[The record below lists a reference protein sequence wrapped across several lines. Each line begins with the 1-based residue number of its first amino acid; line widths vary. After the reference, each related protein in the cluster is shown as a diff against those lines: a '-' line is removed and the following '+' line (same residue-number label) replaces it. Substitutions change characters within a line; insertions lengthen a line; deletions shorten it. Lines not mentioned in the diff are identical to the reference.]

1 MLYIFTKLTAWVGS
15 KFLIN
20 LSMEAI
26 FELKYE
32 VMQQPHME
40 LRQES
45 INQLQPVSMNWV
57 FDLLDLEIHLRLALE
72 NV

>member
-1 MLYIFTKLTAWVGS
+1 LLYIFTKLTAWVGS
-15 KFLIN
+15 KLLIN

-45 INQLQPVSMNWV
+45 INQLQPVGMNWV
-57 FDLLDLEIHLRLALE
+57 LDLLDLEIHLRLALE

>member
-1 MLYIFTKLTAWVGS
+1 
-15 KFLIN
+15 
-20 LSMEAI
+20 MEAI

-45 INQLQPVSMNWV
+45 INQLQPVSMN
-57 FDLLDLEIHLRLALE
+57 
-72 NV
+72 

>member
-1 MLYIFTKLTAWVGS
+1 
-15 KFLIN
+15 
-20 LSMEAI
+20 
-26 FELKYE
+26 
-32 VMQQPHME
+32 MQQPHME